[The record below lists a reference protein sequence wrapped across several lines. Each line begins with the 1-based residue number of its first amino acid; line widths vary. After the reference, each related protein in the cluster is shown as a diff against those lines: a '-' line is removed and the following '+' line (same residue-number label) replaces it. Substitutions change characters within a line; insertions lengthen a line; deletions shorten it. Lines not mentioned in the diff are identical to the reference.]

1 MLDDRRGPQA
11 ADLDR
16 VDRNGVT
23 ILAIRGQLVAEN
35 SASLKAE
42 VVALEAARAT
52 KVLVDLRALTHLD
65 SSGVGALMALF
76 KRLGGDRG
84 LVYFAGAKDQ
94 PAYILKVVGFANT
107 MALCETVEDALRRL
121 GAP

>member
-1 MLDDRRGPQA
+1 MPDDRRGPEA

-16 VDRNGVT
+16 SERNGIT

-42 VVALEAARAT
+42 VVALEAARAL
-52 KVLVDLRALTHLD
+52 KILVDLRALTHLD

-84 LVYFAGAKDQ
+84 RVYFAGAKDQ
-94 PAYILKVVGFANT
+94 PAYILKVVGFAKT

-121 GAP
+121 GAS